1 MPPAPAH
8 PALHTTLQ
16 EHTMILNTPRIARLA
31 ALCALTALGVCAAQ
45 ANTLDLTRYAAGT
58 IATYA
63 LDPLSDRGLEASA
76 VTWARDRQSLF
87 FVGDEGLGVV
97 EISRTGTT
105 LGSMAFDWA
114 GTGSTHNDAEG
125 LTYIGNGQ
133 LVVVDERPQIAYRFD
148 YANGGSVALNGV
160 AKVALTG
167 STASVGNVG
176 TEGISVDLRDGT
188 FFSVKQDNPAQLR
201 GGALSFAVGGG
212 TSAMATLFT
221 GPNSNS
227 SLFGLNSL
235 SDLQTLS
242 GVDALTGTAAADHLL
257 ILSVDS
263 RKLIEIDRAGVVRSS
278 LDLAGLTTQAIEGV
292 TIDERGVIY
301 LVAESAQAAPSQLI
315 VLTPVPEPGTWPLM
329 VAGLLGLGT
338 LARRK
343 QG

>member
-1 MPPAPAH
+1 M
-8 PALHTTLQ
+8 TSTEQ
-16 EHTMILNTPRIARLA
+16 HTMTIHARRILNLA
-31 ALCALTALGVCAAQ
+31 ALCALTALGLPAAQ

-58 IATYA
+58 SATYG
-63 LDPLSDRGLEASA
+63 LDTLSGRGLEASA

-97 EISRTGTT
+97 EISKTGTT

-114 GTGSTHNDAEG
+114 GTGSSNNDAEG
-125 LTYIGNGQ
+125 LTYLGSGQ
-133 LVVVDERPQIAYRFD
+133 LVVVDERPQIAYRFG

-160 AKVALTG
+160 AKVAITG

-212 TSAMATLFT
+212 TSSMTTLFT

-227 SLFGLNSL
+227 SLFGLSSL
-235 SDLQTLS
+235 SDVQTLS
-242 GVDALTGTAAADHLL
+242 GVDTLAGTAAADHLL
-257 ILSVDS
+257 ILSLDAK
-263 RKLIEIDRAGVVRSS
+263 KLIEINRAGVVQSS
-278 LDLAGLTTQAIEGV
+278 LDLSALTTQAIEGV

-301 LVAESAQAAPSQLI
+301 LVAENAGAAPSKLF
-315 VLTPVPEPGTWPLM
+315 VLTPVPEPGTWALM
-329 VAGLLGLGT
+329 AAGLLGLGA
-338 LARRK
+338 LARRQ